1 MAAANVRRHGMGI
14 PGPGPATLP
23 RNLNDPTNVH
33 VLMIHEAHLRSFFP
47 VMGGQAK
54 RKRGKELVMAF
65 QRRMGVRVTN
75 AGHDDFRHFC
85 EIVSPFLRND
95 FETIAKQCVKQFQ
108 ATCFSDDEANSTFLS

>member
-65 QRRMGVRVTN
+65 QRRMGARVAIARGATFTIPAKWIPN
-75 AGHDDFRHFC
+75 FC
-85 EIVSPFLRND
+85 ETFSKQLRN
-95 FETIAKQCVKQFQ
+95 
-108 ATCFSDDEANSTFLS
+108 ST